1 MLSSP
6 FLQGKPQFDILY
18 SQLLSLFVF
27 AHLDWHA
34 GPAADLVGITWPD
47 VRWHCLTPQGS
58 LGYPPGFKFSRMDIN
73 KEAAPDEDGELIIA
87 SPQTHLRLTEEETTL
102 TTQSRRS
109 MPSGGTGIAAV
120 RRIGKAAIVNQTR
133 RRVESMLLPS

>member
-1 MLSSP
+1 
-6 FLQGKPQFDILY
+6 
-18 SQLLSLFVF
+18 
-27 AHLDWHA
+27 LDWHA

-102 TTQSRRS
+102 TTQSDEARARAEAS
-109 MPSGGTGIAAV
+109 FRKEERAKDGAKPMTEYQANAQMVRERTERLKALRLAKEAADKEQGG
-120 RRIGKAAIVNQTR
+120 
-133 RRVESMLLPS
+133 